1 MDPLINHADENIHH
15 SIEQA
20 YQKYLVNVCMVIA
33 LPALSFFMIHDI
45 FTGNYVVG
53 IILLSMLATIL
64 GLFFLT
70 RNQNYKT
77 RESQIYQYFLTS
89 LFVFFGLYL
98 IYAIGINGDLSRTPW
113 AYIFPVMVFFALGAG
128 RAFIWVSILI
138 CILAALEFL
147 FPSRESIA
155 IGDLKLRFYISFV
168 LVIIASYFFERL
180 KKNYQQEL
188 IDNQRTLK
196 ESEVRYRKAYE
207 QLDNEMNERR
217 RAEDAWRESEE
228 YYRVLVEDMPA
239 LICRFLPDG
248 TLTFVNNSYCQ
259 YFKKSRKDLIGANFF
274 QFIPEPERET
284 VLNHFKSLTV
294 DNPAISYEHQVILTG
309 GEVRWQRWTDHA
321 LFDDGGKLYQYQ
333 SVGID
338 ITESKQK
345 ENALQ
350 ESEERFR
357 ELAELMPET
366 IFEADLKGDLTF
378 VNRKAYSHFGYTEAD
393 FERGLNAFDMII
405 PRDRERAIENLRS
418 ILRGETIGLSEYTA
432 QRKDGSRFPVLIHSA
447 AIVRNG
453 KTCGIR
459 GFIIDHTERKQ
470 SEEEKQKLEVQFQ
483 QAQRLETIGTLAGGI
498 AHDFNNLL
506 MTIQGNTSLI
516 LFDIDISHPHH
527 DSLKNIEKQIERG
540 AKLTKQLLG
549 YARKGKYNVKPIN
562 LNQILRESSET
573 FGRTRK
579 EIRITHELE
588 PDLFTIE
595 ADQGQIEQILYNLY
609 VNAADAMPGGGKLV
623 LKTNNV
629 THEDI
634 KSEQYDPVPGNYV
647 RLTVADTGTGIAPA
661 VKERIFDP
669 FFTTK
674 ETGRGTGLGLASVY
688 GITKSHDGYIEVETQ
703 QDQGCTFNIYLPASG
718 KEAFDPP
725 EVRPYIYEGSGNI
738 LLVDDE
744 EMVLDV
750 AGKVLEKMGYTV
762 FEAQSGK
769 KAVEIFKQNKD
780 TFDLVVLD
788 IIMPDMGGGEVFD
801 RIKEINPQVKVLLS
815 SGYSIDGQATEIMK
829 RGCDGFIQKPFKANA
844 LSETIKEILT
854 KE

>member
-1 MDPLINHADENIHH
+1 MDPLVNDANENISN

-33 LPALSFFMIHDI
+33 LPALSVFMIHDM

-53 IILLSMLATIL
+53 SILFLMLAML
-64 GLFFLT
+64 LWLFFLT
-70 RNQNYKT
+70 RRHNFKA
-77 RESQIYQYFLTS
+77 RESQIYPYFLTS
-89 LFVFFGLYL
+89 LFIFFGVYL
-98 IYAIGINGDLSRTPW
+98 VYAIGIKGNLSRTPW

-128 RAFIWVSILI
+128 RALIWVSILI
-138 CILAALEFL
+138 GVLAALEFL
-147 FPSRESIA
+147 FPSRQNIA

-180 KKNYQQEL
+180 KRNYQQAL
-188 IDNQRTLK
+188 IDNQRTFK
-196 ESEVRYRKAYE
+196 ESEARYRKAYE
-207 QLDNEMNERR
+207 QLDKEMNERR
-217 RAEDAWRESEE
+217 RAEDALRESEE

-239 LICRFLPDG
+239 LICRFLPEG
-248 TLTFVNNSYCQ
+248 TLSFVNSSYCR
-259 YFKKSRKDLIGANFF
+259 YFDKSRKDLIGANFF
-274 QFIPEPERET
+274 QFIPQPEREK
-284 VLNHFKSLTV
+284 VRSHFESLTV
-294 DNPAISYEHQVILTG
+294 DNPAISYEHQVILPG
-309 GEVRWQRWTDHA
+309 GEIRWQRWTDHA
-321 LFDDGGKLYQYQ
+321 LFDKNGNLYQYQ

-378 VNRKAYSHFGYTEAD
+378 VNRKAYDHFGYTAED
-393 FERGLNAFDMII
+393 FKRGLKAFDMLI
-405 PRDRERAIENLRS
+405 PQDRDRAIENVRG
-418 ILRGETIGLSEYTA
+418 ILGGETTSLNEYTA
-432 QRKDGSRFPVLIHSA
+432 RRKDGSTFPILIHSA
-447 AIVRNG
+447 AIVRDG
-453 KTCGIR
+453 KTCGFR
-459 GFIIDHTERKQ
+459 GFIIDHTERKK
-470 SEEEKQKLEVQFQ
+470 SEEERQKLEIQFQ

-516 LFDIDISHPHH
+516 LFDTDASQPHY

-562 LNQILRESSET
+562 LNQILKESSET

-579 EIRITHELE
+579 EIRIDHELE
-588 PDLFTIE
+588 RDLFTIE

-609 VNAADAMPGGGKLV
+609 VNAADAMPGGGTLF
-623 LKTNNV
+623 LKTANV
-629 THEDI
+629 THDDI

-647 RLTVADTGTGIAPA
+647 RVTVADNGTGIDPA

-688 GITKSHDGYIEVETQ
+688 GITKSHDGYIEVETEQ
-703 QDQGCTFNIYLPASG
+703 GRGCTFNIYLPASG
-718 KEAFDPP
+718 KEALDPK
-725 EVRPYIYEGSGNI
+725 EARPHIYEGSGNL

-750 AGKVLEKMGYTV
+750 AGRVLEKMGYTV
-762 FEAQSGK
+762 FEAHSGQE
-769 KAVEIFKQNKD
+769 AVEIFDRKKGAI
-780 TFDLVVLD
+780 DLVILD
-788 IIMPDMGGGEVFD
+788 IIMPDMGGAEVFD
-801 RIKEINPQVKVLLS
+801 RIREINPRIKVLLS
-815 SGYSIDGQATEIMK
+815 SGYSIDGQAAEIMK
-829 RGCDGFIQKPFKANA
+829 RGCDGFIQKPFKADE
-844 LSETIKEILT
+844 LSETVKDILT

>member
-1 MDPLINHADENIHH
+1 
-15 SIEQA
+15 
-20 YQKYLVNVCMVIA
+20 
-33 LPALSFFMIHDI
+33 
-45 FTGNYVVG
+45 VG
-53 IILLSMLATIL
+53 IILLSMLAIIL

-70 RNQNYKT
+70 RSRNYKA
-77 RESQIYQYFLTS
+77 RESQIYPYFLTS
-89 LFVFFGLYL
+89 LFISFGLYL
-98 IYAIGINGDLSRTPW
+98 VYAIGIKSDLSRTPW

-138 CILAALEFL
+138 CVLAALNFI
-147 FPSRESIA
+147 FPSRENIV
-155 IGDLKLRFYISFV
+155 IGDLKLGFYISFV

-180 KKNYQQEL
+180 KKNYQQKL

-196 ESEVRYRKAYE
+196 ESEIRYRKAYE
-207 QLDNEMNERR
+207 QLENEMNERH
-217 RAEDAWRESEE
+217 RAEDALR
-228 YYRVLVEDMPA
+228 
-239 LICRFLPDG
+239 
-248 TLTFVNNSYCQ
+248 
-259 YFKKSRKDLIGANFF
+259 
-274 QFIPEPERET
+274 
-284 VLNHFKSLTV
+284 
-294 DNPAISYEHQVILTG
+294 
-309 GEVRWQRWTDHA
+309 
-321 LFDDGGKLYQYQ
+321 
-333 SVGID
+333 
-338 ITESKQK
+338 
-345 ENALQ
+345 

-366 IFEADLKGDLTF
+366 IFEADLRGDLTF
-378 VNRKAYSHFGYTEAD
+378 VNRKAYDHFGYTEKD
-393 FERGLNAFDMII
+393 FNLGLNAFDMII
-405 PRDRERAIENLRS
+405 PRDRDRAIENLRS
-418 ILRGETIGLSEYTA
+418 ILSGETTGLSEYTA
-432 QRKDGSRFPVLIHSA
+432 QRKDGSTFPVLIHSA
-447 AIVRNG
+447 AVVRNDRV
-453 KTCGIR
+453 CGIR
-459 GFIIDHTERKQ
+459 GFIIDHTERKK
-470 SEEEKQKLEVQFQ
+470 SEEERQKLEVQFQ

-506 MTIQGNTSLI
+506 MTIQGNSSLI
-516 LFDIDISHPHH
+516 LFDIDASHPHY

-562 LNQILRESSET
+562 LNQILKESSET
-573 FGRTRK
+573 FGRARK

-595 ADQGQIEQILYNLY
+595 ADQGQMEQILYNLY

-623 LKTNNV
+623 LKTTNV

-647 RLTVADTGTGIAPA
+647 RLTVADTGTGIDPA

-703 QDQGCTFNIYLPASG
+703 LGQGCTFNIYFPASG
-718 KEAFDPP
+718 KDALDPP
-725 EVRPYIYEGSGNI
+725 EVRPRIYEGSGNI

-744 EMVLDV
+744 EMVLNV

-762 FEAQSGK
+762 LKAQSGK
-769 KAVEIFKQNKD
+769 KSVEIFNRNKD
-780 TFDLVVLD
+780 NIDLVILD

-801 RIKEINPQVKVLLS
+801 RIREINPQIKVLLS

-829 RGCDGFIQKPFKANA
+829 RGCDGFIQKPFKANK
-844 LSETIKEILT
+844 LSETLKEILT
-854 KE
+854 KK